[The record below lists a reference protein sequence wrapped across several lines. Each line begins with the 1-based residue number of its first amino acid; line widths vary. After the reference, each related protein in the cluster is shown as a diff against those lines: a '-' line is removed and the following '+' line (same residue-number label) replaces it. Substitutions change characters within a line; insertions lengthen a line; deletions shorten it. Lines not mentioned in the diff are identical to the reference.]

1 MTSIKTLEKLFEMT
15 TENKKLKKVI
25 ELLKEYIGL
34 KSVLDF
40 DMYIS
45 SLDKSDQD
53 LLEEF
58 LNDKKRIF

>member
-1 MTSIKTLEKLFEMT
+1 MTSIKTLEKLLEMSV
-15 TENKKLKKVI
+15 ENKKLKKVI
-25 ELLKEYIGL
+25 EMLKEYIEL

-40 DMYIS
+40 DTYVS

-58 LNDKKRIF
+58 FK

>member
-1 MTSIKTLEKLFEMT
+1 MTSIKTLEKLLEMT

-25 ELLKEYIGL
+25 ELLKDYIGL

-40 DMYIS
+40 DTYLT
-45 SLDKSDQD
+45 SLDKSDQN

-58 LNDKKRIF
+58 F